1 MQGKDSTD
9 KITAYVG
16 IDVCKAWLDVHIAA
30 EGRSIALRVA
40 NSAKGIGELK
50 RRLAGFAVRRVA
62 LEATGRLHL
71 AVWAALA
78 ETGLAVMVLNPYRAR
93 KFADALG
100 RLAKTDA
107 IDARVLALAA
117 ERLEVAP
124 SEPLS
129 PSRLRLKELQTLR
142 RGLVARRV
150 ALANQL
156 GGAADAF
163 ARRLL
168 AAEKALIE
176 RHLAKLD
183 AELQSCVAAD
193 PALARLHAILV
204 SIPGL
209 GSISAILLIAELPE
223 LGRATDKEIAALVG
237 VAPMNWD
244 TGASR
249 GRRRIKGGAR
259 RCEPASRWP
268 RSQRRAPTPPSG
280 PSGGGC
286 APPASPTGWSSP
298 RCCESSSSSP
308 TLSSRTTVSGPRN
321 RLDRNTDG
329 FVNLDTGIWDGRI
342 PRGVPYARPRA
353 DLEDHA

>member
-9 KITAYVG
+9 RITAYVG

-30 EGRSIALRVA
+30 EERSSALRVA
-40 NSAKGIGELK
+40 NSAEGIRELG
-50 RRLAGFAVRRVA
+50 RRLDGFAVGRVA

-78 ETGLAVMVLNPYRAR
+78 EAGLAVVVLNPYRAR

-117 ERLEVAP
+117 ERLDVAP
-124 SEPLS
+124 SAPLS
-129 PSRLRLKELQTLR
+129 PSQLRLKELQTLR

-176 RHLAKLD
+176 RHLAKLE
-183 AELQSCVAAD
+183 AELQSCIAAD
-193 PALARLHAILV
+193 PALARVHAILV

-223 LGRATDKEIAALVG
+223 LGRATEKEIAALVG

-244 TGASR
+244 SGASR
-249 GRRRIKGGAR
+249 GRRRIKGG
-259 RCEPASRWP
+259 
-268 RSQRRAPTPPSG
+268 RAQ
-280 PSGGGC
+280 
-286 APPASPTGWSSP
+286 
-298 RCCESSSSSP
+298 
-308 TLSSRTTVSGPRN
+308 L
-321 RLDRNTDG
+321 
-329 FVNLDTGIWDGRI
+329 
-342 PRGVPYARPRA
+342 
-353 DLEDHA
+353 

>member
-249 GRRRIKGGAR
+249 GRRRIKGGA
-259 RCEPASRWP
+259 
-268 RSQRRAPTPPSG
+268 PSG

-329 FVNLDTGIWDGRI
+329 FVNAVRRSGAPG
-342 PRGVPYARPRA
+342 PRA
-353 DLEDHA
+353 VSYGIRPFRAMPFRLANATEQFRPA

>member
-9 KITAYVG
+9 KIIAYVG

-30 EGRSIALRVA
+30 EERSTALRVA
-40 NSAKGIGELK
+40 NSAEGIGELK
-50 RRLAGFAVRRVA
+50 RRLEGFMVRRVA

-71 AVWAALA
+71 GIWAALA
-78 ETGLAVMVLNPYRAR
+78 EAGLAVMVLNPYRAR

-117 ERLEVAP
+117 ERLETAP
-124 SEPLS
+124 SAPLS

-156 GGAADAF
+156 GGAGDAF

-168 AAEKALIE
+168 AAEKAMIE
-176 RHLAKLD
+176 RHMAKLQ
-183 AELQSCVAAD
+183 AELQSCIAAD
-193 PALARLHAILV
+193 PALARVHAILV

-209 GSISAILLIAELPE
+209 GSISATLLIAELPE
-223 LGRATDKEIAALVG
+223 LGSASEKQIAALVG

-244 TGASR
+244 SGTSR
-249 GRRRIKGGAR
+249 GRRRIKGGRAPLRAGLAMPALAAAR
-259 RCEPASRWP
+259 ANPALRAFRQRLRAAGKPHRVVLTAVLRKLIVLANSLVRDDRLWTPEPA
-268 RSQRRAPTPPSG
+268 
-280 PSGGGC
+280 
-286 APPASPTGWSSP
+286 
-298 RCCESSSSSP
+298 
-308 TLSSRTTVSGPRN
+308 
-321 RLDRNTDG
+321 
-329 FVNLDTGIWDGRI
+329 
-342 PRGVPYARPRA
+342 
-353 DLEDHA
+353 